1 MKNGFDIIQRYSI
14 EFIQLALEVGI
25 DGAALLKQLPPTGHL
40 LTGFRVPVVH
50 PKYRYA
56 CSVIMHV
63 NQTKQGQHWPLVK
76 FHSFKN
82 GGETRV
88 FNGLQIS
95 RQHTPMHVTV
105 DETCVVKSG
114 NEHPPIDDSWRMKN
128 FLNLSKLYFT
138 SQDLAVTGPWL
149 SKRLCGH
156 ATPALIKRIFVRQ
169 IDEANLLAPLSHPV
183 HGLVGYHKISIEADG
198 DKKRH
203 HIHSAGL
210 LKGSYIEI
218 LPQNSITH
226 NTPALCEGL
235 ATGLTIA
242 LVWTGPVYIALSANN
257 LGAVRNNLTGP
268 VTIFCDNDVWK
279 PEVGNVG
286 KTAACRALVSGDSLY
301 IPQFRQ
307 KSIQYQPTDF
317 NDLLMLEGIRPL
329 LKQIKPRAI

>member
-1 MKNGFDIIQRYSI
+1 MNNGFDMIQRYSI

-40 LTGFRVPVVH
+40 LTGFRVPVIH

-56 CSVIMHV
+56 CSVIMHI

-95 RQHTPMHVTV
+95 RQHNPIYATV
-105 DETCVVKSG
+105 DNSCIVKFSHDQSQI
-114 NEHPPIDDSWRMKN
+114 NDTWRMAN
-128 FLNLSKLYFT
+128 FLKLSKLYFT
-138 SQDLAVTGPWL
+138 SQDLAVKGPWL
-149 SKRLCGH
+149 NKRLCGH

-169 IDEANLLAPLSHPV
+169 IDEVNLLAPLSHPL

-210 LKGSYIEI
+210 FKGSYIEI
-218 LPQNSITH
+218 LPQKGITH

-242 LVWTGPVYIALSANN
+242 LIWTGPVYIALSANN

-286 KTAACRALVSGDSLY
+286 KTAACRALVPGDRLI
-301 IPQFRQ
+301 IPQFRPQ
-307 KSIQYQPTDF
+307 SIQYKPTDF
-317 NDLLMLEGIRPL
+317 NDLLMLEGIRAL
-329 LKQIKPRAI
+329 LKQIKA